1 MQAMEIVK
9 WEEFVSGE
17 AAVSSALTIG
27 VFDGVHRGHRAL
39 IEKVK
44 SQKMRSMVVT
54 FSRHPRRTLHPERP
68 HIDIITREEQVA
80 IFASLGIDV
89 LVLIDFS
96 PEFSRMGG
104 EEFIKTLVRSA
115 CAKYIAIGKDFKC
128 GHGGKT
134 DAEEIKSIC
143 AALNVECEIVPPVLE
158 GGQPISS
165 SRIRR
170 ALAAGDT
177 KTAEILLGEE
187 EASI

>member
-1 MQAMEIVK
+1 MEIVS
-9 WEEFVSGE
+9 WEEFAGS
-17 AAVSSALTIG
+17 AAEVPSALTIG

-44 SQKMRSMVVT
+44 SQKLRSMVVT

-68 HIDIITREEQVA
+68 HIDIITSEEQIA
-80 IFASLGIDV
+80 IFESLGIDA

-104 EEFIKTLVRSA
+104 EEFIKTLVRGA

-134 DAEEIKSIC
+134 DAEEINSIC
-143 AALNVECEIVPPVLE
+143 AALDVECEIITPVLE

-170 ALAAGDT
+170 ALATGDT
-177 KTAEILLGEE
+177 ETAGILLGGG
-187 EASI
+187 